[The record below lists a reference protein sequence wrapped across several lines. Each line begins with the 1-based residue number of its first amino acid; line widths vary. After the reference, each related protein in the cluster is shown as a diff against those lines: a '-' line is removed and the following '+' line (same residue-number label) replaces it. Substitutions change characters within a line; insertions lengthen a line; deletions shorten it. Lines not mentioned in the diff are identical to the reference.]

1 MVGSLFQAAKVAL
14 AQRRPKLGSLQSSGL
29 ALMQENKENEKFV
42 DATKSKVQN
51 VTDLYCNIEDKIKD
65 RITHLQAALYRCQ
78 GFNEALDDF
87 ERWLYDTETRFQA
100 LGVLSI
106 KPSII
111 KKQGSGLKVSFVVFS
126 SVLEDNLVCNISN
139 ESF

>member
-111 KKQGSGLKVSFVVFS
+111 KKQGSGLKVSVVVFS
-126 SVLEDNLVCNISN
+126 SVLEDI
-139 ESF
+139 